1 MKNTRTLVVLAIAI
15 VSGLI
20 AVMLASKWLNRQSAT
35 GVAHVAVAATEIS
48 LGQRIAP
55 EMIKIVDWPTSS
67 VPTGAIDDPNKLQGR
82 VVRSALQR
90 GEPIL
95 EAKLAPVGTQ
105 GGLSAVIGEGRRAIT
120 VRVNDVIG
128 VAGFAL
134 PGNYVDIIVNT
145 QKDSERNSGKDQ
157 AISKIVLEHILV
169 LAVAQEASRD
179 ETKPRVV
186 NAVTLEVTPEEAEKI
201 DLARSVGNLSL
212 VLRNQV
218 DPAAATTAGATKATL
233 LDLKEM
239 ARAEEKKAAATPARS
254 APKKVAAK
262 ARDATMKTAQ
272 SDSTRQAEG
281 GSGTATATPTPTPP
295 PVAEVP
301 ASCVGV
307 INGLRGSQECY

>member
-15 VSGLI
+15 VSGLV
-20 AVMLASKWLNRQSAT
+20 AVMLASTWLNRQSAS
-35 GVAHVAVAATEIS
+35 GIARVAVAATEIS

-55 EMIKIVDWPTSS
+55 EMIKIVDWPISS
-67 VPTGAIDDPNKLQGR
+67 VPSGAIDDPNKLQGR

-145 QKDSERNSGKDQ
+145 QKEGDRNSGKDQ

-218 DPAAATTAGATKATL
+218 DPAATTTTGVTKATL

-239 ARAEEKKAAATPARS
+239 AHAEEKKTVAAPGKS
-254 APKKVAAK
+254 SPKKMATR
-262 ARDATMKTAQ
+262 ARGNVTK
-272 SDSTRQAEG
+272 QAEG
-281 GSGTATATPTPTPP
+281 SSGAAVPMTPS
-295 PVAEVP
+295 VAEAP